1 MSDWSMENVVADFEA
16 IQRAFGILTAQA
28 AAPDDPD
35 VQRAAL
41 RDLVEG
47 DTSRLFR
54 SLLAVAYFGF
64 DRAATEAG
72 RPLLDI
78 IREEAE
84 RVSKVVETGR
94 AKLREDGQI

>member
-1 MSDWSMENVVADFEA
+1 MSDWSMENVIADFEA
-16 IQRAFGILTAQA
+16 IQRVFGILTAQA
-28 AAPDDPD
+28 AAPDDVD

-41 RDLVEG
+41 RDIVEG
-47 DTSRLFR
+47 DTTRLFR

-64 DRAATEAG
+64 DRAATESG
-72 RPLLDI
+72 RPILEI

-94 AKLREDGQI
+94 AHLRDSY